1 MCGISQREAIKI
13 PEQYVEI
20 SKRTHEV
27 FLTLRIE
34 TLQKYSNFF
43 PTLQLVKPNEQHT
56 LF

>member
-1 MCGISQREAIKI
+1 MCGISQRKAIKI

-27 FLTLRIE
+27 FLILKIE
-34 TLQKYSNFF
+34 TPQKYSNFF
-43 PTLQLVKPNEQHT
+43 PTLQLVKPNEQHP